1 MYFLFLVEAVTHV
14 KRAKQMQIP
23 WNKALKH
30 ERRLREFPPK
40 NVAIVSCSFT
50 KRGNYMNQMLINHD
64 LSDK

>member
-1 MYFLFLVEAVTHV
+1 
-14 KRAKQMQIP
+14 MQIP

-40 NVAIVSCSFT
+40 NVAIVSCSLT